1 MSHCKKNNRGFGNRF
16 VWASSCTAPGG
27 AGKFSFHWRRRNGW
41 HTGYYNFVKAGRQ
54 EVKGLP
60 AAGAMH
66 LAPLKARSW
75 LDLTRRQ
82 SNGERIDSKAIK
94 KHKNDILRLFQILD
108 PTTAPAALDAVEKDL
123 RDFIMRMR
131 GEDVDL
137 KALGFLGGMRNSVPA
152 ELTTM
157 FRLG

>member
-1 MSHCKKNNRGFGNRF
+1 M
-16 VWASSCTAPGG
+16 WASSCTAPGG

-41 HTGYYNFVKAGRQ
+41 HTGYYNSVKAGRQ

>member
-1 MSHCKKNNRGFGNRF
+1 
-16 VWASSCTAPGG
+16 
-27 AGKFSFHWRRRNGW
+27 
-41 HTGYYNFVKAGRQ
+41 
-54 EVKGLP
+54 
-60 AAGAMH
+60 MH